1 MEKNPTKFKIPP
13 LAPPPP
19 KKRRKAKDKDLSL
32 DKYVI

>member
-1 MEKNPTKFKIPP
+1 MEKKPTKFKIPP